1 MQRPF
6 KKEMHN
12 PQNDSTKFVVGQRH
26 GRTGKSSP
34 AATKLQRETWSRV
47 MTWKLFLQSSM
58 VLGVFSVFFFSKNSV
73 KNIIY
78 ELC

>member
-34 AATKLQRETWSRV
+34 AATKLQRGTWSRV
-47 MTWKLFLQSSM
+47 MTWKLFLRSGM
-58 VLGVFSVFFFSKNSV
+58 VLGGGGVGLFVFQ
-73 KNIIY
+73 
-78 ELC
+78 